1 MNGAAGLLLA
11 LGFVAAVVDWIAVH
25 LERRPVEYVAKPAT
39 LALFVAAAVALD
51 PVDPTVRSWFVA
63 ALVLS
68 LLGDVFLM
76 LPRDL
81 FVFGL
86 GSFLLGH
93 LAYIVGMAIDGLQ
106 ADKAGFG
113 LVVVAVAAAAVGV
126 VILRSVSGGSE
137 RELFGPVVAYMLVI
151 SAMVVC
157 AFGTWHLAAIA
168 GALLFYA
175 SDALIAWN
183 KFVREQPH
191 GRLAVMITYHLAQAG
206 LLLSLV

>member
-183 KFVREQPH
+183 KFVREQAH

>member
-11 LGFVAAVVDWIAVH
+11 LGFVAAVVDWMAVH

-93 LAYIVGMAIDGLQ
+93 LAYIVGMAIEGLQ

-183 KFVREQPH
+183 KFVREQAH